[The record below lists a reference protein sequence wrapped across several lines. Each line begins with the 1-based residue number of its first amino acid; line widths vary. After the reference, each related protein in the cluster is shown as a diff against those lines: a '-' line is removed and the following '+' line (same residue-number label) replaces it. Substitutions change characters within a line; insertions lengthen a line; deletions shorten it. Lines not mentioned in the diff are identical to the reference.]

1 MARSA
6 ISSHREGT
14 VEDVSRLAQR
24 YSIDYIRELIRNN
37 FEDKKDAK
45 QNAGQLVFTRLTGSV
60 ERGLRVRVREM
71 GNVLQEFVE
80 SLDKFFPPVSAGR
93 AHRTTDWRARAF
105 GAAGGASAAAAG
117 AWALGA
123 WAATFGNLGGYILVA
138 KAVSVLSSLGISVG
152 GTGAATA
159 FVAAIGGPVTLVA
172 VGVGAAALTTFTLVR
187 GSWDKALAKDIE
199 KKVVKGVLLGE
210 RDGQSILKGL
220 DDYWVSVEAS
230 FEEAAIAAKKAY
242 ADAIQEGPAPDPA
255 MKLRGEMLRAGID
268 WLNENQY
275 PAPTMEKE

>member
-138 KAVSVLSSLGISVG
+138 KAVSVLSGLGIS
-152 GTGAATA
+152 
-159 FVAAIGGPVTLVA
+159 
-172 VGVGAAALTTFTLVR
+172 
-187 GSWDKALAKDIE
+187 GSSRTR
-199 KKVVKGVLLGE
+199 V
-210 RDGQSILKGL
+210 
-220 DDYWVSVEAS
+220 
-230 FEEAAIAAKKAY
+230 
-242 ADAIQEGPAPDPA
+242 
-255 MKLRGEMLRAGID
+255 
-268 WLNENQY
+268 
-275 PAPTMEKE
+275 